1 MEPDMTDP
9 AEALIAD
16 LVEWIARRP
25 RSYDDV
31 MEAWRSSCPRLTI
44 WEDALDRGLVAH
56 EQVVGADA
64 QVNVTA
70 RGRVF
75 LKELGRLPEAT

>member
-1 MEPDMTDP
+1 MTDP
-9 AEALIAD
+9 TNALVLD
-16 LVEWIARRP
+16 LVEWIAQRP
-25 RSYDDV
+25 RPYDDV

-64 QVNVTA
+64 VVNVTA
-70 RGRVF
+70 RGRIF
-75 LKELGRLPEAT
+75 LKEHGRLPKAT

>member
-1 MEPDMTDP
+1 MTDA

-16 LVEWIARRP
+16 LVEWIAQRP
-25 RSYDDV
+25 RPYGDV

-44 WEDALDRGLVAH
+44 WEDALERGLIAH

-64 QVNVTA
+64 VVNVTA
-70 RGRVF
+70 RGRIF
-75 LKELGRLPEAT
+75 LKEHGRWPEAT

>member
-1 MEPDMTDP
+1 MTDP
-9 AEALIAD
+9 SEPLILD
-16 LVEWIARRP
+16 LVAWIAERP
-25 RSYDDV
+25 RPYDEV

-64 QVNVTA
+64 VVNVTSQ
-70 RGRVF
+70 GRMF
-75 LKELGRLPEAT
+75 LKEHGRLPEAT